1 MAKLTSE
8 MRHAFKCLGVSPDA
22 DRKTIR
28 AAWKKMVRQYHPD
41 QYKND
46 KAEGNRRLAELN
58 AAFDLVSDWT
68 SEDVDRAAR
77 EREAA
82 YQAAQAHK
90 AAAKR
95 KAAERKKQADL
106 KAEALRQQRREEAA
120 ARKRAAELDRQEALK
135 RAAAKSARA
144 PLRPDMR
151 AKDRF
156 LAALSH
162 LAPQPAHRFSVSL

>member
-1 MAKLTSE
+1 
-8 MRHAFKCLGVSPDA
+8 
-22 DRKTIR
+22 
-28 AAWKKMVRQYHPD
+28 MVRQYHPD

-46 KAEGNRRLAELN
+46 KAAGNRRLAELN

-68 SEDVDRAAR
+68 AKDVDRAAR
-77 EREAA
+77 ERQAA
-82 YQAAQAHK
+82 YQAAQARK

-95 KAAERKKQADL
+95 KAAERKRQADL
-106 KAEALRQQRREEAA
+106 MAEALKQQRQEEAA

-144 PLRPDMR
+144 PRGSDMR

-156 LAALSH
+156 LATLSH
-162 LAPQPAHRFSVSL
+162 LAPQPAHRFSFSL